1 MEKLIEM
8 LKELL
13 GAGGDAQ
20 PERDAIAVEA
30 DKRRDPL
37 RPGQRR

>member
-13 GAGGDAQ
+13 GAGETAS
-20 PERDAIAVEA
+20 ERDAIAVEA
-30 DKRRDPL
+30 EKRRDVL
-37 RPGQRR
+37 RPGGRR